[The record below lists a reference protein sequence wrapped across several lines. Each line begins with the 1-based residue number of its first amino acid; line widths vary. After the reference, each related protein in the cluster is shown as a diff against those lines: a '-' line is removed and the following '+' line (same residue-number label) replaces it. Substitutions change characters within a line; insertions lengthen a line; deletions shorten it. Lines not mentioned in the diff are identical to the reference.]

1 MNNTSELIKS
11 TVDTFLTENTKFEE
25 GNAAAGT
32 RARKALADLSKLIKA
47 RRGEITETKNSRKE
61 AKAS

>member
-1 MNNTSELIKS
+1 MSNTSELIKS
-11 TVDTFLTENTKFEE
+11 TVDTFLAENTKFEE

-32 RARKALADLSKLIKA
+32 RARKALADLSKLIKS

-61 AKAS
+61 AKAT